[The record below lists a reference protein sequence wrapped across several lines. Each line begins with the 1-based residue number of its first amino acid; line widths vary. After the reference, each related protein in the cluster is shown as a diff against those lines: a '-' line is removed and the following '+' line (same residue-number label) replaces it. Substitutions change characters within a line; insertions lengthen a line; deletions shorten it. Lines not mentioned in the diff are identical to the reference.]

1 MILRRAAPAVALVAI
16 LLAGVAWFLTSPEP
30 LSAAQLPAHAADA
43 GNGERIFHAAGC
55 ASCHAAPD
63 AEDEDKLQLGG
74 GLELATDFGVFRVPN
89 ISPDP
94 ETGIGGWSTLDFA
107 NAVLRGVSPGGA
119 HYYPAFPYSSY
130 IRMRPAD
137 VIDLK
142 AFMDSLPPVSNR
154 VAEHDLGFPY
164 SFRRGVGLW
173 KRLYLSAGPVAALPD
188 ASETVQRG
196 QYIVEGPGHCGE
208 CHTSRDWMGG
218 LRKELWLA
226 GAPNP
231 EGRGTI
237 PNITPDEDG
246 LTWSES
252 EIVSALKSGITPDFD
267 ELGGRMRDVQEELSH
282 LPGEDLQAIAAYLKA
297 VPPLPDAVPRTSEN
311 GD

>member
-1 MILRRAAPAVALVAI
+1 MILRRAVLAVALVAI
-16 LLAGVAWFLTSPEP
+16 LLAGFAWLATAPEP
-30 LSAAQLPAHAADA
+30 LSVAQLPSHTPDV
-43 GNGERIFHAAGC
+43 GNGERIFRAGGC

-63 AEDEDKLQLGG
+63 AQSGDKLELGG
-74 GLELATDFGVFRVPN
+74 GLELVTDFGIFRVPN

-130 IRMRPAD
+130 VRMRPED

-142 AFMDSLPPVSNR
+142 AFMDALPPVSNR

-164 SFRRGVGLW
+164 NIRRGIGLW
-173 KRLYLSAGPVAALPD
+173 KRLYVSANPVVALPNAGD
-188 ASETVQRG
+188 IMKRG
-196 QYIVEGPGHCGE
+196 QYLVEGPGHCGE

-218 LRKELWLA
+218 LKTGLWLA

-237 PNITPDEDG
+237 PNITPHVKG

-252 EIVSALKSGITPDFD
+252 EIVSVLKSGITPDFD
-267 ELGGRMRDVQEELSH
+267 ELSGRMRAVQHELSH
-282 LPGEDLQAIAAYLKA
+282 LPDGDLQSIAAYLKA
-297 VPPLPDAVPRTSEN
+297 VPPLPDAVPAEA
-311 GD
+311 DEE